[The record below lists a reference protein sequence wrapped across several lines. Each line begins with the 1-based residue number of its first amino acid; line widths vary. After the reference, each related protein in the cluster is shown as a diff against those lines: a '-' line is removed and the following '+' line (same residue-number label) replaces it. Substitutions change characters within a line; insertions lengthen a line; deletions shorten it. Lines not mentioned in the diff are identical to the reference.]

1 MIFDFDVLDLL
12 DETVFVSRY
21 GFPSIFWVKIGFNY
35 GKTVNFLVHFTSLVD
50 IVCKVDVF
58 MGKKRGFI
66 DVLFKLVFRLGI

>member
-35 GKTVNFLVHFTSLVD
+35 GKTVNFWFILPILWILFVKL
-50 IVCKVDVF
+50 
-58 MGKKRGFI
+58 MPLWEKRG
-66 DVLFKLVFRLGI
+66 LY